1 MNLKKELAVGAA
13 TLALIGS
20 VMNVSAAKISPD
32 DYVNTLIQNKQESL
46 ILNVDAYKAAY
57 PDLARSFGNDSA
69 AYLTHYLTQGVYE
82 GRTKG
87 VLFDPLLYAESYSD
101 VKGAYGYDISAIVEH
116 YIQFGITEN
125 RTQGTAHGFA
135 DIAAAEKAGVQSTNI
150 SRDKNAVDTAGNST
164 NSNNEKNPADNG
176 NNGNRNTPA
185 GGNAPGDNNA
195 GGNSGNNAPA
205 GNTPADNSAANAPSP
220 AASSA
225 PAPADTSAA
234 PAGNSAPAST
244 DASATGIVN
253 DYHHTTSIYDN
264 DEQTLLRVEYYDSN
278 GNLINYSSVT
288 NFDTSTNSYTE
299 EIYHFDQETQTSVLD
314 RTDTY
319 VNGSLSSSQMH

>member
-1 MNLKKELAVGAA
+1 M
-13 TLALIGS
+13 
-20 VMNVSAAKISPD
+20 
-32 DYVNTLIQNKQESL
+32 
-46 ILNVDAYKAAY
+46 
-57 PDLARSFGNDSA
+57 
-69 AYLTHYLTQGVYE
+69 
-82 GRTKG
+82 
-87 VLFDPLLYAESYSD
+87 LFDPLLYAESYSD

-150 SRDKNAVDTAGNST
+150 SRDKNAVDTAGSST

-176 NNGNRNTPA
+176 GNGNRNTPA
-185 GGNAPGDNNA
+185 GGNNPGDNNA
-195 GGNSGNNAPA
+195 DGNSGNNTPA
-205 GNTPADNSAANAPSP
+205 GNTPSDNSAANAPSP
-220 AASSA
+220 AANSA

>member
-1 MNLKKELAVGAA
+1 M
-13 TLALIGS
+13 
-20 VMNVSAAKISPD
+20 
-32 DYVNTLIQNKQESL
+32 
-46 ILNVDAYKAAY
+46 
-57 PDLARSFGNDSA
+57 
-69 AYLTHYLTQGVYE
+69 
-82 GRTKG
+82 
-87 VLFDPLLYAESYSD
+87 LFDPLLYAESYSD

-150 SRDKNAVDTAGNST
+150 SRDKNAVDTAGSST

-176 NNGNRNTPA
+176 GNGNSNTPA
-185 GGNAPGDNNA
+185 GGNDPGDNNA
-195 GGNSGNNAPA
+195 GGNSGNNATE
-205 GNTPADNSAANAPSP
+205 GNTPAANSAANTPSP
-220 AASSA
+220 AANNA